1 MRYPASEKAES
12 KADRRTIQWIV
23 VPLNRLIEQAHL
35 SVRRILEK
43 LGIPRATFHRW
54 VDLYQTGGS
63 EALED
68 RPSRPSRVWNR
79 IPDEIRAKVIALA
92 LEQPELSPRELAVRF
107 TDEERHFVSEASVYR
122 LLKAQD
128 LHRQPGLPRHQGGR
142 RVHRQ
147 GAADKAAVRGTDAPP
162 SAPNQLWQTDLT
174 YLRVTGWGWYYLSTV
189 LDDLSRLV
197 VAWKLCSTMQTSD
210 ATETLDLAPAVSG
223 LDQ

>member
-23 VPLNRLIEQAHL
+23 VPLNRLIEQSHL

-122 LLKAQD
+122 LSKPKTSIASPAYLVIK
-128 LHRQPGLPRHQGGR
+128 
-142 RVHRQ
+142 
-147 GAADKAAVRGTDAPP
+147 AADEFTDKARRTRQRSGGPMPRQARP
-162 SAPNQLWQTDLT
+162 
-174 YLRVTGWGWYYLSTV
+174 
-189 LDDLSRLV
+189 
-197 VAWKLCSTMQTSD
+197 TSFGKP
-210 ATETLDLAPAVSG
+210 TSPT
-223 LDQ
+223 